1 MDAARDASHVE
12 AGSQRSR
19 SERRRSEGASSRPL
33 GGRLRIF
40 QNAHRWYAAMIVLCV
55 IAFTPTYAFVFQ
67 RATWM
72 VHLHAFAMMLW
83 VVMLFAQGWSIR
95 AKRFAWHRAIG
106 RSSYLIAPL
115 MILTGLVV
123 IHQFLRRGNDG
134 VTDLEAT
141 LSTLPFHGVMLFAI
155 NYGFAIYHRRQPAAH
170 ARWMA
175 GTALI
180 VTAGVVRICVVYAGS
195 TQQMATHTADLVA
208 QVFLVRL
215 ILSDWRDGY
224 RTSPFIPILLMHL
237 PLHVFFEV
245 GGSWSWWRAI
255 VVALHG

>member
-1 MDAARDASHVE
+1 
-12 AGSQRSR
+12 
-19 SERRRSEGASSRPL
+19 
-33 GGRLRIF
+33 
-40 QNAHRWYAAMIVLCV
+40 
-55 IAFTPTYAFVFQ
+55 
-67 RATWM
+67 
-72 VHLHAFAMMLW
+72 
-83 VVMLFAQGWSIR
+83 
-95 AKRFAWHRAIG
+95 
-106 RSSYLIAPL
+106 
-115 MILTGLVV
+115 
-123 IHQFLRRGNDG
+123 
-134 VTDLEAT
+134 
-141 LSTLPFHGVMLFAI
+141 
-155 NYGFAIYHRRQPAAH
+155 
-170 ARWMA
+170 MA